1 MAIDTSKLIF
11 GSASAGFSDTVVR
24 FAKSTKQF
32 TPRHKM
38 LEYSY
43 DGICLQGIQWDE
55 DFPAMEFK
63 LNWGRIEKAW
73 NGNAGLKRAFSK
85 QLIKSYWS
93 ALAKHKGLPKD
104 AIYLRSGRWI
114 RMRDIMKYPPT
125 LLYAYLVNWRH
136 AWEEPAHVC
145 NTMHLANNGM
155 DFWLAYTVST
165 AISVGTQNH
174 HILPLSG
181 NTSDKGT
188 ILNKKL
194 SLNMARKLRKFFAK
208 PSSYDTRRVSS
219 SFHGGWNMHS
229 TIRDIKAV
237 TGSRDS
243 WSIKDILAR
252 PAAFSK
258 SVKATSKAAA
268 DSAIG
273 KTAVKAPPKKV
284 TSLGDLGYKT
294 LVGYI
299 KGEFRL
305 NARSERLDKRWVV
318 VPMIKTKATANQVV
332 AAVKPF
338 IVNYE
343 CKKEMGGWT
352 LRLRRK
358 LKKKGR

>member
-1 MAIDTSKLIF
+1 MAIDTSKLIY
-11 GSASAGFSDTVVR
+11 GSQSGTPSSDTIVR
-24 FAKSTKQF
+24 FAKSTKHF
-32 TPRHKM
+32 TPKHKM
-38 LEYSY
+38 VEYSY
-43 DGICLQGIQWDE
+43 DGICLQGIQWD
-55 DFPAMEFK
+55 DSLPAMEFK
-63 LNWGRIEKAW
+63 LNWGRISEAW
-73 NGNAGLKRAFSK
+73 TGTKLKNAYSK
-85 QLIKSYWS
+85 KLIKSYWS

-104 AIYLRSGRWI
+104 AIYLKSGRFI

-136 AWEEPAHVC
+136 AWEEPTHVY
-145 NTMHLANNGM
+145 NTMKLVNGGM

-165 AISVGTQNH
+165 AISIGIQNH
-174 HILPLSG
+174 HIIPLSG
-181 NTSDKGT
+181 NTTDRGT

-194 SLNMARKLRKFFAK
+194 SLSMARKVRKFFAK
-208 PSSYDTRRVSS
+208 PSSYDKRRVSS

-229 TIRDIKAV
+229 TIRDIKVV

-268 DSAIG
+268 DGAIG
-273 KTAVKAPPKKV
+273 KVAVRTPPKKP
-284 TSLGDLGYKT
+284 TSLRDLGYKT

-318 VPMIKTKATANQVV
+318 VPMIQSKAAANKVV

>member
-1 MAIDTSKLIF
+1 MAIDTSKLFF
-11 GSASAGFSDTVVR
+11 GSASVGSSDTVVR

-32 TPRHKM
+32 TPKHKM

-55 DFPAMEFK
+55 NFPAMEFK

-73 NGNAGLKRAFSK
+73 SESAKLKKAFSK
-85 QLIKSYWS
+85 KLVKSYWS
-93 ALAKHKGLPKD
+93 ALTKHKGLPKD
-104 AIYLRSGRWI
+104 AIYLKSGRWI

-145 NTMHLANNGM
+145 NTMHLVNNGM

-165 AISVGTQNH
+165 AISIGIQNH

-188 ILNKKL
+188 VLNKKI

-208 PSSYDTRRVSS
+208 PSNYDNRRVSS
-219 SFHGGWNMHS
+219 NFHGGWNMHS
-229 TIRDIKAV
+229 TIRDINAV
-237 TGSRDS
+237 AGSRDS
-243 WSIKDILAR
+243 WSVKDILAR

-258 SVKATSKAAA
+258 SVRATTKAAA

-284 TSLGDLGYKT
+284 TSLRDLGYKT

-305 NARSERLDKRWVV
+305 NARNERLDKRWVV
-318 VPMIKTKATANQVV
+318 VPMIKSKAAANKVV

-338 IVNYE
+338 IINYE

-352 LRLRRK
+352 LRLRKK